1 MAVKDNV
8 LRGKILMF
16 LRDLFPQG
24 TDRLTV
30 VGIYYEYYRSAV
42 IVDALEYLVSKGYV
56 NKREVPHPARKL
68 ETLATYTINA
78 VGIDL
83 CDGTTK
89 DPGVTIVPE
98 EV

>member
-1 MAVKDNV
+1 
-8 LRGKILMF
+8 MF
-16 LRDLFPQG
+16 SGEKYSCFFAIFSPGDRPAYRCRDLLRILP
-24 TDRLTV
+24 
-30 VGIYYEYYRSAV
+30 SAV